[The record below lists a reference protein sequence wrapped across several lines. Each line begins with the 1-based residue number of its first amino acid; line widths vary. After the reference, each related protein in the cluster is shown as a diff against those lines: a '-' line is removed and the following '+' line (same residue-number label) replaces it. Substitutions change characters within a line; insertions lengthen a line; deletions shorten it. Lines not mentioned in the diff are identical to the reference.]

1 MFLWQKINNLGC
13 VLYKQKY
20 VLSDMNDAS
29 ALFEELRS
37 KSIEQVEGGFSYD
50 LLIKEMID
58 TLKFKNKL
66 HEQLKLVNKHYKTDN
81 KSRTKD
87 YRSSEFCAKAEQE
100 LYAAYHIGFRK
111 EDGCMGFS
119 KWSNENTPTDD
130 RILNLYEKV
139 ITFNNEHFSKGR
151 GASHSLLLTVI
162 NKQDNERLKK
172 SSTDIVAFMKNNA
185 WHMFPY
191 HTVKEVLAVIDESKC
206 AKKKQLTSL
215 FVQVLKVN
223 SSIAIE
229 PSGENTNI
237 GYDMKDDKDI
247 EDLETI
253 GHTPLPIA
261 VSTRGHLKRKAAPT
275 YMPISEPTVVNN
287 NFKERNKTFIPD
299 DDSFVTDTCKSPSFE
314 QRKKSSSESS
324 NKMPSKDNSANY
336 QDRSAT
342 DDLSSITNT
351 PASTNTYATLP
362 PTPTK
367 QNTPAYA
374 SIPKCTPDSDGKSR
388 RLFDKTTPTL
398 KKGKALRFNPFK
410 SIGANINQ
418 TKKDSYKAKAKSLS
432 KDGDRIELFTSK
444 PMRKKDGTATII
456 VALTAATG
464 HGHVSKAMYMFRGNY
479 FTHMCEFMSGQ
490 RHAIGSGKYCDK
502 LLNGFK
508 NHYAQK
514 RRPGT
519 SSADVIG
526 NPNWPKYLSTAILKF
541 EDIHTDKD
549 LTEMVNEVENGM
561 KNLLHDEF
569 FSDWFLLG
577 VWIGCKGKYMSS
589 TSEEIAMDFANLAEN
604 NGFEPDNMREYFK
617 TDGDGSKYVKII
629 ATDQSNILKN
639 ISTIPFYHTKDVAL
653 DYLFLDTDIMEII
666 PDFIGTYEEKYSSL
680 VITNKQ
686 QHDDDFLYFH

>member
-1 MFLWQKINNLGC
+1 
-13 VLYKQKY
+13 
-20 VLSDMNDAS
+20 MNDAS

-66 HEQLKLVNKHYKTDN
+66 HQQLKLVNKHHKVDYKSRNKDYKT
-81 KSRTKD
+81 
-87 YRSSEFCAKAEQE
+87 SEFCAKAEQE
-100 LYAAYHIGFRK
+100 LYEAYHIGLRK

-119 KWSNENTPTDD
+119 KWSDEKKAIDD
-130 RILNLYEKV
+130 RILNLYQKV
-139 ITFNNEHFSKGR
+139 ITFDNENFNKGR

-162 NKQDNERLKK
+162 NKQDNKRLKEV
-172 SSTDIVAFMKNNA
+172 STDIVDFMKNNA

-191 HTVKEVLAVIDESKC
+191 HLLQEVLTVIEESKC

-215 FVQVLKVN
+215 FVQVLKIN

-229 PSGENTNI
+229 PRDENTNTNI
-237 GYDMKDDKDI
+237 GYVMKDVKDI

-261 VSTRGHLKRKAAPT
+261 VSTRSHLKRKAAPN
-275 YMPISEPTVVNN
+275 YMPITEPTVVNN
-287 NFKERNKTFIPD
+287 NFKERNTTFIPD
-299 DDSFVTDTCKSPSFE
+299 DDSFVTNTSESPPFE
-314 QRKKSSSESS
+314 QRKKSGSDSSY
-324 NKMPSKDNSANY
+324 KMPSKDNSANC
-336 QDRSAT
+336 QDRSVT
-342 DDLSSITNT
+342 GDLSSVTNT
-351 PASTNTYATLP
+351 PASTTTYATLS
-362 PTPTK
+362 PTSTT
-367 QNTPAYA
+367 QNKPAYA
-374 SIPKCTPDSDGKSR
+374 FIPKCTPDSKSR
-388 RLFDKTTPTL
+388 SLFDKKTPTP
-398 KKGKALRFNPFK
+398 KKGKTLRFNPFK
-410 SIGANINQ
+410 SIGANIEQ
-418 TKKDSYKAKAKSLS
+418 TKKDSYKAKAKSSS

-444 PMRKKDGTATII
+444 PMRKKDGTAKII

-479 FTHMCEFMSGQ
+479 FTHMCEFMSAQ

-519 SSADVIG
+519 SSPDVIG

-541 EDIHTDKD
+541 DNIHTDED
-549 LTEMVNEVENGM
+549 LTEMVHEVENGM
-561 KNLLHDEF
+561 RNLLYDEF

-589 TSEEIAMDFANLAEN
+589 TSEEIAMDFANLADN

-617 TDGDGSKYVKII
+617 NDGDGSKYVKII

-639 ISTIPFYHTKDVAL
+639 ISTIPFYHTKNVAL